1 MQEPIPV
8 FFQRLADAFLVGN
21 HGWLAGIYTYPFVIY
36 IEGEIALERTPDVT
50 LGKLFERRGIA
61 LLAGT
66 CSIRSDTLKI
76 GKSVDGR
83 FPVRVNWYFL
93 DADGREITRN
103 ELRYFCRQTPGG
115 EIRIESLEFIRRGFT
130 LSGQVRRLSRQ

>member
-8 FFQRLADAFLVGN
+8 FFQRLADAFLAGD
-21 HGWLAGIYTYPFVIY
+21 HGWLAGIYTYRLVVY

-50 LGKLFERRGIA
+50 LGKLFERRGMA

-66 CSIRSDTLKI
+66 CSIRSETLKV
-76 GKSVDGR
+76 GKPVDGR
-83 FPVRVNWYFL
+83 FPVRVDWLFIS
-93 DADGREITRN
+93 ADGREITRN

-115 EIRIESLEFIRRGFT
+115 EIRIEILEFIRRGFT
-130 LSGQVRRLSRQ
+130 ASGQVRPLSRQ